1 MGFKKL
7 LKRKFVGKVLGA
19 VFGVSDGNGEKRF
32 SKANG
37 AAVIAG
43 LLGVFADFLPF
54 PVPDGLKMEA
64 SHALVALFL
73 RKGIG

>member
-1 MGFKKL
+1 MGVFKRL
-7 LKRKFVGKVLGA
+7 LFNKVIGA
-19 VFGVSDGNGEKRF
+19 VFGVSDGNGGKRF
-32 SKANG
+32 SKAS
-37 AAVIAG
+37 AAAIVAG

-64 SHALVALFL
+64 SHAIVALFL